1 MLSNALR
8 MIYPDHC
15 LTCNALV
22 DTSGAICGEC
32 WADTPFIT
40 GLICDTCG
48 TPLPGDPEEEKDDVL
63 LCDDCMSTPRPWK
76 QGRSAL
82 RYDGKARKLVL
93 GLKHGDRGDLAA
105 PMAGWMARVAEP
117 LLQPGCLIVPVA
129 MRRSRLFRRRF
140 NQSALLAR
148 ALGKVTGHQVCN
160 DLLQRIT
167 RTESLDGKSKEQR
180 FAMLANTIRVNPRRI
195 NNIQDRPV
203 VLIDDVMTSGATLT
217 ACSEALIAA
226 GCKDVNILVL
236 ARVAKYA

>member
-22 DTSGAICGEC
+22 DGSGALCGDC
-32 WADTPFIT
+32 WADTPFIS
-40 GLICDTCG
+40 GLICDKCG
-48 TPLPGDPEEEKDDVL
+48 TPLPGDPAEEKDEEL
-63 LCDDCMSTPRPWK
+63 LCDDCMTTPRPWK
-76 QGRSAL
+76 RGRAAL

-105 PMAGWMARVAEP
+105 PLAGWMARAADP
-117 LLQPGCLIVPVA
+117 LLRADSLIAPVPLH
-129 MRRSRLFRRRF
+129 RSRLFRRRF
-140 NQSALLAR
+140 NQSALLAS
-148 ALGKVTGHQVCN
+148 ALGDETGHQVCN

-167 RTESLDGKSKEQR
+167 RTQSLDGKSKEER
-180 FAMLANTIRVNPRRI
+180 FAMLAHTIRVNPRRVSKLQ
-195 NNIQDRPV
+195 NRPV